1 MSRNPSFHAGRGVG
15 IAAIR
20 SVFRASAGYRATHG
34 VLLGIAMGAPGAVS
48 AADTDAGASAST
60 LPAVTVTSTREA
72 TGTADEGYRDDR
84 VSQVGP
90 WQGRKLQ
97 DTPYSITVFSEDLM
111 KNLQATSADQVLR
124 INPTL
129 QLTRTQSENNQPTMI
144 LRGFNFYSSYR
155 DGVPDDQYGHATTIE
170 DTERI
175 EVFNGLSGFLYG
187 AGNVGGLLNYVSKR
201 STDERLNELT
211 AYSLGNKAWNLHGDF
226 GGKFDAEGRFG
237 YRLNLAR
244 QRGET
249 PIKGQAI
256 DRDLY
261 SLILD
266 AKPRNDLYLMVSA
279 ARLDYDVLGSQA
291 SWVATAATRP
301 SANALRNDRSYGPGW
316 TRRWYQTNRYMA
328 KAEWDVNAALR
339 LRAAYLKSDGTRNYA
354 GSPATNTFTSR
365 TTYNQVITNIYAP
378 GVTDVLSYQHDESGA
393 AYADF
398 SFSTGR
404 IGHKLTAGY
413 QYSDSGQDRWSQGAE
428 RIDGGA
434 SSIDAPRYISR
445 PDTVAPTLR
454 GTRSEWFSTIKK
466 SVVLGDDIVFNERW
480 SLLAGLAYTTISTNH
495 EERSALTPS
504 VSLLFRPIPD
514 LTNYLTYMESLE
526 SGGRATEQYQ
536 GADVVNSG
544 QVFPP
549 LLSRQLELGA
559 KYSLGGVLL
568 SGALFQINKGL
579 QYYDVS
585 NPAAPVYVQDGRQV
599 HRGVE
604 FTAIGQ
610 VTPNL
615 SVLGGF
621 TWLDPEIKKQAQDR
635 RLEGKRPSLVA
646 DKMLK
651 LRLEYAVSAVP
662 GLSLS
667 GGVIHTSASYADLL
681 NTDRLPSYTV
691 FDAGARYPVGPTS
704 NPVILRLNV
713 TNLTNRHYWS
723 RNDALGEPR
732 IVMLS
737 ASYKF

>member
-1 MSRNPSFHAGRGVG
+1 M
-15 IAAIR
+15 AI
-20 SVFRASAGYRATHG
+20 S
-34 VLLGIAMGAPGAVS
+34 APGVVF
-48 AADTDAGASAST
+48 AADAGAIT
-60 LPAVTVTSTREA
+60 LPAVTVSATQEA
-72 TGTADEGYRDDR
+72 QGKADEGYRDDR

-129 QLTRTQSENNQPTMI
+129 QLTRPQVENNQPTLI

-187 AGNVGGLLNYVSKR
+187 AGNVGGLVNYVTKR
-201 STDERLNELT
+201 SPDERLNELT

-226 GGKFDAEGRFG
+226 GGKFDPEGRFG

-249 PIKGQAI
+249 PIKGQTVE
-256 DRDLY
+256 RDLY

-301 SANALRNDRSYGPGW
+301 SANALRNDRSYGPSW
-316 TRRWYQTNRYMA
+316 TRRYYQTNRYMA
-328 KAEWDVNAALR
+328 HAQWDVNAFMSV
-339 LRAAYLKSDGTRNYA
+339 RATYLKSDGTRNYA

-365 TTYNQVITNIYAP
+365 TTYNQAISNIYAP
-378 GVTDVLSYQHDESGA
+378 GVTDVLSYQHDENGA
-393 AYADF
+393 VYADF
-398 SFSTGR
+398 KFDTGPVS
-404 IGHKLTAGY
+404 HKLTTGY
-413 QYSDSGQDRWSQGAE
+413 QYSDSSQDRWSQSAQ
-428 RIDGGA
+428 RIDGGPF
-434 SSIDAPRYISR
+434 SIDAPQYISR
-445 PDTVAPTLR
+445 PDTVVSTLR
-454 GTRSEWFSTIKK
+454 GTRSKWFSTLRKN
-466 SVVLGDDIVFNERW
+466 VMLGDDIMFNERW
-480 SLLAGLAYTTISTNH
+480 SLLAGLSYTTISSDGSDK
-495 EERSALTPS
+495 SAVTPS
-504 VSLLFRPIPD
+504 VSLLFRPIPN
-514 LTNYLTYMESLE
+514 LTSYVTYMESLE
-526 SGGRATEQYQ
+526 PGGVAAAQYQ
-536 GADVVNSG
+536 GVDVVNSG

-549 LLSRQLELGA
+549 LVSKQVELGA

-568 SGALFQINKGL
+568 SGALFQINKSL
-579 QYYDVS
+579 QYYDVTD
-585 NPAAPVYVQDGRQV
+585 PARPVFVQDGRQV

-621 TWLDPEIKKQAQDR
+621 TWLDPEVRKQTQNP
-635 RLEGKRPSLVA
+635 RLEGKRPMLVA
-646 DKMLK
+646 DKMAK
-651 LRLEYAVSAVP
+651 VRLEYAVPGVP

-667 GGVIHTSASYADLL
+667 GGVNHTGASYADGL
-681 NTDRLPSYTV
+681 NTDRLPAYTV
-691 FDAGARYPVGPTS
+691 FDAGARYPVGPAS
-704 NPVILRLNV
+704 KPVILRLNI

-737 ASYKF
+737 ASHQF